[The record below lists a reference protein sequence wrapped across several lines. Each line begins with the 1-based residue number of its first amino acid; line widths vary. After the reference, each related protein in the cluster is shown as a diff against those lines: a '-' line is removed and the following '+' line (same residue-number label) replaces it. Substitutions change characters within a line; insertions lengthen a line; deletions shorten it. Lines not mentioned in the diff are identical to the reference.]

1 MRAHLPGVAIAAVL
15 LASAAEG
22 EPHRMTPVDN
32 YEDFIAAKAA
42 ASKCLHTSPQHD
54 AIYAAKFKRVT
65 AYTESVIL
73 TQNPRLSRP
82 QVRSKMAAAATKIQ
96 EKVLAEVKA
105 KSCSGARI
113 LPLLDFYARQSVV
126 RKSPLAA
133 MAPLR

>member
-1 MRAHLPGVAIAAVL
+1 
-15 LASAAEG
+15 
-22 EPHRMTPVDN
+22 
-32 YEDFIAAKAA
+32 
-42 ASKCLHTSPQHD
+42 
-54 AIYAAKFKRVT
+54 
-65 AYTESVIL
+65 
-73 TQNPRLSRP
+73 
-82 QVRSKMAAAATKIQ
+82 MAAAATKIQ